1 VQGGFQRHEIKAMKI
16 LVMGSGGV
24 GGYFG
29 GRLAGAGN
37 DVTFVA
43 RGAHLEAMQRDGLTI
58 DSDFGK
64 LTVKPAKAVGSP
76 ADAGGPVDIVM
87 FATKLGD
94 TEAAAASLA
103 PVIGPETIVITF
115 QNGVEGPDMIA
126 KALPGA
132 HVVPG
137 VARIASHIPRAGV
150 IEQRGPFARIEFGEP
165 NGAANAK
172 LEAFHAA
179 CKAAGID
186 AILSRDIRRGLWMK
200 FAMLA
205 PFSGLTTLT
214 GSTAGPIRET
224 PGTRALM
231 EAAVKEVIAVGK
243 AAGVKLSDDDFA
255 TVWKGI
261 EANPTGMTSSMAHDR
276 RMGKPLEVN
285 YLSGAVVRIGQQHG
299 VPTPTHKFITQALAI
314 EAPGK
319 GKGN

>member
-1 VQGGFQRHEIKAMKI
+1 MKI

-29 GRLAGAGN
+29 GRLAAAGN
-37 DVTFVA
+37 DVVFVA
-43 RGAHLEAMQRDGLTI
+43 RGAHLEAMQRDGLTL
-58 DSDFGK
+58 DSDMGNV
-64 LTVKPAKAVGSP
+64 TIRPARAVGSP
-76 ADAGGPVDIVM
+76 SDAGGPVDIVM

-94 TEAAAASLA
+94 TEGAARSL
-103 PVIGPETIVITF
+103 GPTVGPDTVVITF
-115 QNGVEGPDMIA
+115 QNGVEGPEIIG
-126 KALPGA
+126 KALPDA

-137 VARIASHIPRAGV
+137 VARIASHIPRPGV

-165 NGAANAK
+165 DGRANAK

-186 AILSRDIRRGLWMK
+186 AVLSRDIRRAVWMK

-231 EAAVKEVIAVGK
+231 EAAVKEVVAV
-243 AAGVKLSDDDFA
+243 AAAEGVELKESDVA
-255 TVWKGI
+255 SVWKAI
-261 EANPTGMTSSMAHDR
+261 EANPPAMTSSMSHDR
-276 RMGKPLEVN
+276 RAGKPLEVN
-285 YLSGAVVRIGQQHG
+285 YLSGAVVRLGSRHG
-299 VPTPTHKFITQALAI
+299 VSTPTHAFITQALAI
-314 EAPGK
+314 DVG
-319 GKGN
+319 GRR